1 MGCFVVPVAQAVI
14 TSAVTK
20 AVKAKEK
27 EREALETPEEEG
39 GEALEME
46 AKLPFSRKLQWLSNL
61 LWGGSALLAFEHVWH
76 GELSPIFPFL
86 TAAGDPAQARE
97 MLREMATAG
106 VAMSVVVTVVWAGM
120 LWASMAV
127 EKKRQR
133 AKIAAKLGGRA

>member
-27 EREALETPEEEG
+27 EREAREMPEEEG

-46 AKLPFSRKLQWLSNL
+46 GKLPFSRKLQWLSNL

-86 TAAGDPAQARE
+86 TAAGDPAQVKG
-97 MLREMATAG
+97 MLQEMATAG

-120 LWASMAV
+120 LWASMAM
-127 EKKRQR
+127 EKKQQKART
-133 AKIAAKLGGRA
+133 AAKLGGRA

>member
-1 MGCFVVPVAQAVI
+1 MGCFVVPVAQADCVRRDQGG
-14 TSAVTK
+14 K
-20 AVKAKEK
+20 GEGKGVKPW
-27 EREALETPEEEG
+27 TPEEEG

-133 AKIAAKLGGRA
+133 AKTPAKLGGRA